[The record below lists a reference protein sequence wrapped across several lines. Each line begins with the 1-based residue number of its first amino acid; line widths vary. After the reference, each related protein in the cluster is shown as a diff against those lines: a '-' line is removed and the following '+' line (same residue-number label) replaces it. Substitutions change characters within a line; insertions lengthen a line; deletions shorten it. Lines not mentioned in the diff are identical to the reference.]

1 MQHSLMVNHRDSHL
15 FIFAFIFAIL
25 GDGLKKILL
34 WFSSESVLPMFSS
47 KSFVVSS
54 LTYRSFICFELI
66 LCMELRSDLISFF
79 YMWLSSF
86 TSIIC
91 WRDCLSNTVYSCLHC
106 HRLIDHRCMGLF
118 LGFLSFYIDL
128 YFYFLH
134 QYQMGPTWTQK
145 LLHSKGNNKQN
156 KKTTHRLG

>member
-1 MQHSLMVNHRDSHL
+1 MQQTFLCFHMRHSLMVNHRDSHL

-34 WFSSESVLPMFSS
+34 WFSSESVLPVFSS

-91 WRDCLSNTVYSCLHC
+91 WRDCLSNTVYSCLLC

-134 QYQMGPTWTQK
+134 QYQMGPT
-145 LLHSKGNNKQN
+145 
-156 KKTTHRLG
+156 